1 MRGYFSKNVYLCW
14 KFLTL
19 SAMSILNFVV
29 IGAIFCFAPAAVIW
43 LCRRFPLL
51 DNIGPIM
58 ILYALGMLI
67 GNLPIDI
74 PEMAIAQDIATSASV
89 PLAIP
94 MMLFCCRFTRSD
106 ARTQLKVV
114 ISGFLSVAIAVAV
127 GYILFGKH
135 IPEGDKIGGIMS
147 GMYTGGMLN
156 AAAIQAIFN
165 VEEQRYIVMCSYDII
180 ISFLY
185 LVFLVAIG
193 YKLFRRL
200 YGEKGQVSLSEE
212 EREELNRQIA
222 EAKRNPYAGLWSKAG
237 MMELAK
243 IVGYTLIVVALAAA
257 STLPFDDA
265 WFMVIFILVLSTLGV
280 IFSFIKPVR
289 KLERSFDIGMYL
301 IYIFSIAMASMA
313 DFSELRLADGLNQIL
328 YLSITVFGS
337 LLLHALFCRVMRVDA
352 DSMTVSSVS
361 FINSPPFVPMMV
373 AVLKNKKTLIVG
385 LGAGIVGYALG
396 NHFGVLMASLLEIL

>member
-1 MRGYFSKNVYLCW
+1 
-14 KFLTL
+14 
-19 SAMSILNFVV
+19 MSILNLVAVSVV
-29 IGAIFCFAPAAVIW
+29 FCLAPAGVIW
-43 LCRRFPLL
+43 LCRRFPWL

-58 ILYALGMLI
+58 ILYAVGMLI
-67 GNLPIDI
+67 GNLPLDI
-74 PEMAIAQDIATSASV
+74 PEMALAQEIATSASV

-114 ISGFLSVAIAVAV
+114 VSGFLSVAIAVVV
-127 GYILFGKH
+127 GYILYGKH

-156 AAAIQAIFN
+156 AAAIQAIFK
-165 VEEQRYIVMCSYDII
+165 VEEQGYIMMCSYDII

-185 LVFLVAIG
+185 LVFLVAVG

-200 YGEKGQVSLSEE
+200 YGEKGQTTLTESEKL
-212 EREELNRQIA
+212 ELDRQIA
-222 EAKRNPYAGLWSKAG
+222 ESKRNPYAGLWSKAG
-237 MMELAK
+237 LVELAK
-243 IVGYTLIVVALAAA
+243 IVGYTFVVVALSAA
-257 STLPFDDA
+257 STLLFDDA
-265 WFMVIFILVLSTLGV
+265 WFMVIFILMLSTLGV
-280 IFSFIKPVR
+280 VCSFLKPVR

-313 DFSELRLADGLNQIL
+313 DFSGLNLTDGVNQIL
-328 YLSITVFGS
+328 FLTITVFGS
-337 LLLHALFCRVMRVDA
+337 LLLHALFCRIMRVDA

-385 LGAGIVGYALG
+385 LCACIVGYALG
-396 NHFGVLMASLLEIL
+396 NHFGVLMASLLELI

>member
-1 MRGYFSKNVYLCW
+1 
-14 KFLTL
+14 
-19 SAMSILNFVV
+19 MSILNYVV
-29 IGAIFCFAPAAVIW
+29 LGAIFCFAPAGVIW

-58 ILYALGMLI
+58 ILYALGMII
-67 GNLPIDI
+67 GNLPLNI
-74 PEMAIAQDIATSASV
+74 PEMPVVQDIATSASI

-106 ARTQLKVV
+106 AGTQLKVV
-114 ISGFLSVAIAVAV
+114 ISGFLSVAIAVVV
-127 GYILFGKH
+127 GYLLFGKLV
-135 IPEGDKIGGIMS
+135 PEGDKIGGIMS

-156 AAAIQAIFN
+156 AAAIQAIFK
-165 VEEQRYIVMCSYDII
+165 VEEQNYIMMCSYDIV

-185 LVFLVAIG
+185 LIFVVAVG
-193 YKLFRRL
+193 YKIFRRL
-200 YGEKGQVSLSEE
+200 YGEKGSAVLSESE
-212 EREELNRQIA
+212 QAELDRQLA
-222 EAKRNPYAGLWSKAG
+222 EAKRNPYAGLWSKSG
-237 MMELAK
+237 MKELAK
-243 IVGYTLIVVALAAA
+243 IVGYTIVVVALAAA
-257 STLPFDDA
+257 STLPFEDA

-280 IFSFIKPVR
+280 LCSFLKPVR

-313 DFSELRLADGLNQIL
+313 DFSNLKLADGLNQIL
-328 YLSITVFGS
+328 FLTITVFGS
-337 LLLHALFCRVMRVDA
+337 LLLHAIFCRVMRVDA
-352 DSMTVSSVS
+352 DSMVVSSVS

-396 NHFGVLMASLLEIL
+396 NHFGVLMASLLGLL

>member
-1 MRGYFSKNVYLCW
+1 M
-14 KFLTL
+14 
-19 SAMSILNFVV
+19 SALNFIL
-29 IGAIFCFAPAAVIW
+29 IGLIFCLTPAGVIW

-58 ILYALGMLI
+58 ILYALGMLV
-67 GNLPIDI
+67 GNLPLDI
-74 PEMAIAQDIATSASV
+74 PEMATAQEIATSASI

-94 MMLFCCRFTRSD
+94 MMLFGCRFTRRD
-106 ARTQLKVV
+106 AGTQLKVIV
-114 ISGFLSVAIAVAV
+114 SGFLSVAIAVVV
-127 GYILFGKH
+127 GYIFFGKYLG
-135 IPEGDKIGGIMS
+135 EGDKIGGIMA

-156 AAAIQAIFN
+156 AAAIQAIFK
-165 VEEQRYIVMCSYDII
+165 VEEQSYIMMCSYDII

-185 LVFLVAIG
+185 LVFLVAFG

-200 YGEKGQVSLSEE
+200 YGQKGNTTLSDSDKA
-212 EREELNRQIA
+212 ELERQIA
-222 EAKRNPYAGLWSKAG
+222 EAKRNPYTGLWSKKG
-237 MMELAK
+237 MTELGK
-243 IVGYTLIVVALAAA
+243 IVGYTLLCVGLAAA
-257 STLPFDDA
+257 STLLFGDE
-265 WFMVIFILVLSTLGV
+265 WFMVIFILMLSTLGV
-280 IFSFIKPVR
+280 VCSFFEPVR

-313 DFSELRLADGLNQIL
+313 DFSNLNLSEGLNQIL
-328 YLSITVFGS
+328 FLTITVFGS
-337 LLLHALFCRVMRVDA
+337 LVLHAIFCRVMRVDA

-396 NHFGVLMASLLEIL
+396 NHFGVLMVKLLEQL